1 VRIVWVKAGK
11 LLPVD
16 SGGKIRSHNLLRHLA
31 QKHPVTLLTYYG
43 GSRDENYAAAI
54 DKEFPGAVTI
64 HTPAADGDGLKQA
77 VHYLRH
83 LRHHAPYSVSKFTDR
98 EVTRTVKRFFDEQSC
113 DVAVC
118 DFLSASLNFPSH
130 LSIPS
135 VLFQHNVESKLWER
149 IAVTETS
156 PVRKLA
162 YQIEARKMRR
172 YETAALR
179 RFRHVI
185 AVSDQD
191 REQMLAM
198 EPTCDISVVPTGVD
212 TKQFAISPPTSGTPP
227 RVAFVGTMDWEPN
240 IDAAEYFCKEIWP
253 RIKKAYPDAKFQ
265 LIGRSPHT
273 RVRRL
278 ATESITVTGTV
289 PSVTDFLRDATV
301 IVVPLRVGGGTRLKI
316 YEAMAMG
323 KAVVSTTIGAEGL
336 NVQSGRDLILAD
348 EPVAFADSVLALLRD
363 AELRRRYEVAAA
375 ASASRFDWARIS
387 ERFNDILLQI
397 WQITSK
403 QSPVV
408 TS

>member
-1 VRIVWVKAGK
+1 MRILWVKAGK

-16 SGGKIRSHNLLRHLA
+16 SGGKIRSYNLIRHLA

-43 GSRDENYAAAI
+43 GSRDGNYEAAI
-54 DKEFPGAVTI
+54 EKEFCGTITI
-64 HTPAADGDGLKQA
+64 HTSAPDGGLKQA
-77 VHYLRH
+77 VDYLRH
-83 LRHHAPYSVSKFTDR
+83 LPRHAPYSVSKFTDL
-98 EVTRTVKRFFDEQSC
+98 EVIRTVKRFFDEHRC

-135 VLFQHNVESKLWER
+135 VLFQHNVESSLWER
-149 IAVTETS
+149 MAVTETN

-162 YQIEARKMRR
+162 YKVEAGKMRR
-172 YETAALR
+172 YEREALG
-179 RFRHVI
+179 RFQHVI

-191 REQMLAM
+191 RDQMLAM
-198 EPTCDISVVPTGVD
+198 EPTCDIAVVPTGVD
-212 TKQFAISPPTSGTPP
+212 TKQFAVSPPAGGNPP

-240 IDAAEYFCKEIWP
+240 IDAAEYFCSEIWP
-253 RIKKAYPDAKFQ
+253 RITHAYPGAQFQ
-265 LIGRSPHT
+265 LIGRSPHS

-278 ATESITVTGTV
+278 ASESITVTGTV
-289 PSVTDFLRDATV
+289 PSVMDFLRDATV
-301 IVVPLRVGGGTRLKI
+301 VVVPLRVGGGTRLKI

-336 NVQSGRDLILAD
+336 DVQSGRDLILAD
-348 EPVAFADSVLALLRD
+348 EAKAFADSVLALLRD

-375 ASASRFDWARIS
+375 ASASRFDWAKIS
-387 ERFNDILLQI
+387 EHFNDILLQI
-397 WQITSK
+397 SHLAAQ